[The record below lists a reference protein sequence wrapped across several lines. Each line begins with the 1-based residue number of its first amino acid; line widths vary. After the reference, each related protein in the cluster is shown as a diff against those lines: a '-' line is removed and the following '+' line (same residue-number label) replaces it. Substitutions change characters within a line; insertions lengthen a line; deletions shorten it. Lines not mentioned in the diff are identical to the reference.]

1 MLKNFKLSHKLTTG
15 FAITL
20 ILSTLASLV
29 AIMYMGQITNSTE
42 RLYTEPYA
50 IHTAS
55 LRILAKVNN
64 ISLHMKDV
72 LKSTNRA
79 EITQYEESIN
89 LIEQDILADF
99 ALIYENINGDT
110 TVVDE
115 ALAAF
120 NDWKP
125 IRDEILRLQK
135 LGRMVDSTMIQSDEG
150 DPQIALIDE
159 RLQALV
165 EIAEQHAADFYADVM
180 ANASDARQTVFVFL
194 GVAYIAAIA
203 AAVFITRS
211 ITKPIGNLVQ
221 FTQEIATGNLATPAL
236 DVKGRDEISF
246 LSMGL
251 NTMRDGLRALATSVN
266 EAVDSVTVSAEQMSA
281 ATQETSASIEELA
294 SAANQ
299 FANSVD
305 SLSNDAEEMATSAKR
320 THELAGQGEAEIAQ
334 TIQMMNEIREVVN
347 ALATSIAELGQQSA
361 EIGKIVVLITDIADQ
376 TNLLALNAAIEAA
389 RAGEQGRGFA
399 VVADEVRQ
407 LAEQSAR
414 AAGEITQLVNH
425 IRSAAQD
432 SIKYADAGTALV
444 QDGTEVATKTGR
456 LFGEITSIIDE
467 LVERISAV
475 ATASQGL
482 AAGAVEMGATT
493 EEQSASAQQ
502 MASSAAQVAQAA
514 ALVKQ
519 ELARFKL

>member
-1 MLKNFKLSHKLTTG
+1 MLKNLRLSHKLTTG

-29 AIMYMGQITNSTE
+29 AIMYMGQITDSTE
-42 RLYTEPYA
+42 RLYIEPYT

-55 LRILAKVNN
+55 LRILANVNN
-64 ISLHMKDV
+64 ISLQIKDV

-79 EITQYEESIN
+79 QIEEYEERIN
-89 LIEQDILADF
+89 LIEEDILADF
-99 ALIYENINGDT
+99 ALIYEQVQGDT

-115 ALAAF
+115 ALTAF

-135 LGRMVDSTMIQSDEG
+135 IGRMVDTTMLQRDEG
-150 DPQIALIDE
+150 EPQIALIDE

-165 EIAEQHAADFYADVM
+165 EVAEQHAADFYEEAM
-180 ANASDARQTVFVFL
+180 AHAADARQTVFVFL
-194 GVAYIAAIA
+194 GVAYIVAIS
-203 AAVFITRS
+203 AAVVITQS
-211 ITKPIGNLVQ
+211 ITKPIDRLVR
-221 FTQEIATGNLATPAL
+221 FTQEIATGNLAAAAL
-236 DVKGRDEISF
+236 EVKGRDEISM

-251 NTMRDGLRALATSVN
+251 NTMRDGLRSLATSVN

-294 SAANQ
+294 STANQ
-299 FANSVD
+299 FASSVD
-305 SLSNDAEEMATSAKR
+305 SLSSDADEMARAAQKTN
-320 THELAGQGEAEIAQ
+320 ELAGQGETEIAR
-334 TIQMMNEIREVVN
+334 TIEMMNEIREVVN
-347 ALATSIAELGQQSA
+347 SLAASIDELGQQSA

-407 LAEQSAR
+407 LAEQSAK

-425 IRSAAQD
+425 IRIAAQD
-432 SIKYADAGTALV
+432 SIKYADAGTSLV
-444 QDGTEVATKTGR
+444 EEGTEVATRTGR
-456 LFGEITSIIDE
+456 MFGDITDIIDE
-467 LVERISAV
+467 LVERINAV
-475 ATASQGL
+475 ATASQSL

-514 ALVKQ
+514 AAVK
-519 ELARFKL
+519 EEISRFKL